1 MSVTD
6 NGKSSDTF
14 NQALRDNQANGEA
27 LPGSDGEGDDDVDH
41 PGWMDLIRS
50 KLGMDASRSVRE
62 KLIDELNDDAATKGV
77 FTAQERDMLNRI
89 LRIGNLRVEDVMV
102 PRADIVA
109 IDDQSEIADLLK
121 LFRNAGHSRI
131 PVFRDTL
138 DDARGMIH
146 IKDLLSW
153 LMGGKNGD
161 LQKPAN
167 GNGSGNASSNNNAD
181 GDEDDEGALPI
192 SAEKSERLRSA
203 TSIDDTEFFTQ
214 DLTKPIMS
222 ARIRRPVLFVP
233 PSMPAMNLF
242 LRMQSTRIH
251 MALVVDEYGGTDG
264 LISIEDLVEEVV
276 GEIEDEHDDQ
286 NTDLIVEDPVRGL
299 IASARAPVEE
309 FEKLIGIDLMPDEDD
324 EDIDT
329 LGGLVF
335 SLVGR
340 VPVCGELVPHPKGI
354 EFEVLEANSRQIKR
368 LKIHRNKLLLE
379 NTSAGVKGNDTASS
393 ARNDIE
399 DVKANVKDV
408 TAHKKPS
415 QEP

>member
-1 MSVTD
+1 MSVTESSKASAAFD
-6 NGKSSDTF
+6 TLSTKSHLPDEGTTSGNVDDDTDQPGWLDLLRTKLGL
-14 NQALRDNQANGEA
+14 QAAPTLRD
-27 LPGSDGEGDDDVDH
+27 
-41 PGWMDLIRS
+41 
-50 KLGMDASRSVRE
+50 KL
-62 KLIDELNDDAATKGV
+62 LNELNDEAATKGV
-77 FTAQERDMLNRI
+77 FSAQERDMLSRI
-89 LRIGNLRVEDVMV
+89 LRIGNLRIEDVMV
-102 PRADIVA
+102 PRADIIA
-109 IDDQSEIADLLK
+109 IDEQTEITELLE

-146 IKDLLSW
+146 IKDLLPW
-153 LMGGKNGD
+153 LMGDQPGAIEK
-161 LQKPAN
+161 
-167 GNGSGNASSNNNAD
+167 SAD
-181 GDEDDEGALPI
+181 DNELRALSETKGALPHADDI
-192 SAEKSERLRSA
+192 SARSIGDLKYFER
-203 TSIDDTEFFTQ
+203 

-251 MALVVDEYGGTDG
+251 LALVIDEYGGTDG
-264 LISIEDLVEEVV
+264 LVSIEDLVEEVV

-286 NTDLIVEDPVRGL
+286 NTDLIVEDPVKGL

-309 FEKLIGIDLMPDEDD
+309 FEKLIGIDLTSD

-340 VPVCGELVPHPKGI
+340 VPACGELVPHPKGI

-368 LKIHRNKLLLE
+368 LKIHRGKLQLE
-379 NTSAGVKGNDTASS
+379 
-393 ARNDIE
+393 I
-399 DVKANVKDV
+399 
-408 TAHKKPS
+408 S
-415 QEP
+415 QEVSQSDN

>member
-6 NGKSSDTF
+6 RAKSSATQDQTLIEA
-14 NQALRDNQANGEA
+14 NADRDAHGRA
-27 LPGSDGEGDDDVDH
+27 VDDDDDH
-41 PGWMDLIRS
+41 SGWLDVIRS
-50 KLGMDASRSVRE
+50 KLGLEASRSVRE
-62 KLIDELNDDAATKGV
+62 KLLDELNDEAATKGV

-102 PRADIVA
+102 PRADIIA
-109 IDDQSEIADLLK
+109 IDEQSDTAELLN

-146 IKDLLSW
+146 IKDLLVW
-153 LMGGKNGD
+153 LMGDERGAIQKTKNGNVAVSD
-161 LQKPAN
+161 DDDDADDAADDDALLE
-167 GNGSGNASSNNNAD
+167 SGDPLASTDISLGEV
-181 GDEDDEGALPI
+181 GDEC
-192 SAEKSERLRSA
+192 
-203 TSIDDTEFFTQ
+203 FTR
-214 DLTKPIMS
+214 DIRTPIMN

-233 PSMPAMNLF
+233 PSMPAMNLL

-251 MALVVDEYGGTDG
+251 LALVVDEYGGTDG
-264 LISIEDLVEEVV
+264 LVSIEDLVEEVV

-286 NTDLIVEDPVRGL
+286 NTDLIVEDPIRGL

-309 FEKLIGIDLMPDEDD
+309 FEKLIGMDLLSDEDD

-368 LKIHRNKLLLE
+368 LKIHLGKLQLE
-379 NTSAGVKGNDTASS
+379 TGKNSDQNS
-393 ARNDIE
+393 
-399 DVKANVKDV
+399 NV
-408 TAHKKPS
+408 PES
-415 QEP
+415 

>member
-6 NGKSSDTF
+6 RSKSSATQDQT
-14 NQALRDNQANGEA
+14 LIEANA
-27 LPGSDGEGDDDVDH
+27 DKDPHRRAVSDEDDH
-41 PGWMDLIRS
+41 PGWLDIIRS
-50 KLGMDASRSVRE
+50 KLGLEASRSVRE
-62 KLIDELNDDAATKGV
+62 KLLDELNDDAATKGV

-102 PRADIVA
+102 PRADIIA
-109 IDDQSEIADLLK
+109 IDEQSETAELLS

-131 PVFRDTL
+131 PVFSDTL

-146 IKDLLSW
+146 IKDLLVW
-153 LMGGKNGD
+153 LMGDERGAIQKTKNGNVATSD
-161 LQKPAN
+161 DDHQ
-167 GNGSGNASSNNNAD
+167 D
-181 GDEDDEGALPI
+181 GDEDEYLEPSDPEPSNNIGLGEHSNECFTRDI
-192 SAEKSERLRSA
+192 S
-203 TSIDDTEFFTQ
+203 T
-214 DLTKPIMS
+214 PIMK
-222 ARIRRPVLFVP
+222 AKIRRPVLFVP
-233 PSMPAMNLF
+233 PSMPAMNLL

-251 MALVVDEYGGTDG
+251 LALVVDEYGGTDG
-264 LISIEDLVEEVV
+264 LVSIEDLVEEVV

-309 FEKLIGIDLMPDEDD
+309 FEKLIGMDLLPDEED

-368 LKIHRNKLLLE
+368 LKIHLGKRQLE
-379 NTSAGVKGNDTASS
+379 TGKSNAQHSSDQNSSDQKNGDQKSGVS
-393 ARNDIE
+393 
-399 DVKANVKDV
+399 
-408 TAHKKPS
+408 
-415 QEP
+415 